1 MIIPTI
7 QITITSYNLPYPT
20 SYIDTC
26 SAVSHLSSRKHH
38 TNKLQYLSII
48 KYITANKAKEMILH
62 NFRLL
67 SLLFVAAQIVLP
79 AGCFSIADN
88 RNHRNPK
95 SYKTTG
101 WTSSATTSINAVTSS
116 SSSSSSDTETIKND
130 AVSRNMFYDYD
141 KPIVLIGC
149 SSEKGNEIQRLAES
163 FLSQYYPD
171 VSLNEGITKASLSS
185 DDNYGDI
192 ISSGE
197 NGKGQWP
204 GIVVLDFSG
213 LPNDDISVD
222 DAERESRFV
231 EMAEKVYSQN
241 GLLSVYVNVDS
252 SDETTSTMSDGSKKI
267 KNRLEDDVFVKYSD
281 YELCIKNE
289 GISSNYDNDDWQHIE
304 WELARLIARARLEP
318 AIPGALTPSTNTA
331 HLTMGD
337 NTFFLSLSFPEID
350 QVEPYV
356 EEMCVDVDAME
367 YRTDLLSCRDS
378 RFDLIYGMQLLRRY
392 CRPHVVR
399 SPALPVCGQI
409 LEDVMPIVYTVR
421 TENQAGTYP
430 DDEAGISK
438 MFDILDWGLRAG
450 VECLDVE
457 SAWDEVKTDAL
468 LTRAEERYSS
478 QILGSHHVVGMEVT
492 TEQAVDLF
500 QQCALDGRA
509 HGAKVV
515 LSIESDE
522 KDAMAHQAALLSSS
536 IASREGK
543 PVIPNIS
550 LILGDVGSYS
560 RIINIPFTPVS
571 HESLPF
577 KAAPGQMSASEIMA
591 ARVLTKIVTSKRY
604 VILGHNIEYSV
615 SPQMHGAA
623 FAATRL
629 PYQYGRADVE
639 TVEEFVESE
648 FFKDNAFA
656 GCSVTIPHK
665 QAIIPYVDV
674 MSDAASTIGSVNTLV
689 VKDKM
694 VEGAEKMGRVIY
706 GDNTD
711 WKGIFNPLERK
722 LGVQTE
728 DEDSHDYALILGGGG
743 TARAAAYA
751 ASKLGLKRIYYNRT
765 PEKAQD
771 LADSFGGTVINSL
784 DEELSEN
791 TIEKSLGDALPQ
803 GASIKVVIS
812 TLPAGAEFVLP
823 EWILGKKP
831 VVFDVNYKP
840 YFTKLL
846 MQSEEAG
853 CQVVRGSEMLWEQGV
868 GQFEAWTQR
877 TAPYAVMKSV
887 VLSNCLPKEEE
898 SSSD

>member
-1 MIIPTI
+1 
-7 QITITSYNLPYPT
+7 
-20 SYIDTC
+20 
-26 SAVSHLSSRKHH
+26 
-38 TNKLQYLSII
+38 
-48 KYITANKAKEMILH
+48 MILY
-62 NFRLL
+62 NIRIL
-67 SLLFVAAQIVLP
+67 SLLLFVAQLVLP

-88 RNHRNPK
+88 RNHRSPK

-101 WTSSATTSINAVTSS
+101 WTSSGATTSINAVTSS
-116 SSSSSSDTETIKND
+116 SSSSSSDTETIKKD
-130 AVSRNMFYDYD
+130 VVSRNMFHDYD

-185 DDNYGDI
+185 DDNYDDI
-192 ISSGE
+192 ISLGE

-213 LPNDDISVD
+213 LPND

-252 SDETTSTMSDGSKKI
+252 SDETASTMSDASKKI
-267 KNRLEDDVFVKYSD
+267 KNRLEDVVFVKYSD

-337 NTFFLSLSFPEID
+337 NTFFLSLSFPEIE

-421 TENQAGTYP
+421 TEHQAGTYP

-450 VECLDVE
+450 VECIDVE

-522 KDAMAHQAALLSSS
+522 KDTMAHQAALLSSS
-536 IASREGK
+536 ISLREGK

-604 VILGHNIEYSV
+604 VILGHNIDYSV

-648 FFKDNAFA
+648 FFVDNAFA

-689 VKDKM
+689 IKDKI

-722 LGVQTE
+722 LGVRTE

-771 LADSFGGTVINSL
+771 LADSFGGIVINNL

-812 TLPAGAEFVLP
+812 TLPAAAEFVLP

-846 MQSEEAG
+846 VQSEEAG

>member
-1 MIIPTI
+1 MI
-7 QITITSYNLPYPT
+7 
-20 SYIDTC
+20 
-26 SAVSHLSSRKHH
+26 SS
-38 TNKLQYLSII
+38 
-48 KYITANKAKEMILH
+48 LH
-62 NFRLL
+62 NLRLL
-67 SLLFVAAQIVLP
+67 SFLFVAAQIVLP

-88 RNHRNPK
+88 QNHLNSK
-95 SYKTTG
+95 SYKTTTG
-101 WTSSATTSINAVTSS
+101 WTSATTTSIDAVTSS
-116 SSSSSSDTETIKND
+116 SSSSSSDTETIKNND
-130 AVSRNMFYDYD
+130 VVSRNMFHDYD

-185 DDNYGDI
+185 DDNYDDI
-192 ISSGE
+192 ISLGE
-197 NGKGQWP
+197 NGKGRWP

-213 LPNDDISVD
+213 LPNDDVSVD

-231 EMAEKVYSQN
+231 EMTEKIYSQN
-241 GLLSVYVNVDS
+241 GLLSVYINVDS
-252 SDETTSTMSDGSKKI
+252 SDETTTSTMSDATSKEI

-421 TENQAGTYP
+421 TEHQAGTYP

-457 SAWDEVKTDAL
+457 SAWDEVKTEAL

-522 KDAMAHQAALLSSS
+522 KDTMAHQAALLSSS
-536 IASREGK
+536 ISLREGK

-577 KAAPGQMSASEIMA
+577 KAAPGQMTASEIMA

-648 FFKDNAFA
+648 FFSDAAFA

-674 MSDAASTIGSVNTLV
+674 MSDAASIIGSVNTLV
-689 VKDKM
+689 VKDKI

-722 LGVQTE
+722 FGVQTE
-728 DEDSHDYALILGGGG
+728 DEDSHGYALILGGGG

-771 LADSFGGTVINSL
+771 LADSFGGIVINSL

-803 GASIKVVIS
+803 GASIMVVIS

-877 TAPYAVMKSV
+877 PAPYAVMKSV